1 MLEISPVVAGTFDAP
16 DYAPAHNF
24 ASSTEDASGVDARR
38 YTKFDHSAADVASVD
53 FSFHDLLDTVN
64 PLQHIPLVSS
74 IYRAVTGDEINP
86 AARVAGDIL
95 YGAALGGASAIFG
108 GVGAVADAALEAE
121 TGKDSGGLIV
131 ATLFGSGGDKSGT
144 TQIAST
150 DATTST
156 TAEKVAASDK
166 FFAAADQKAAQ
177 IVSAAP
183 VIPPVPLLASAAP
196 AIQSAAK
203 AVTPQTSVPQ
213 TGPAPAALLA
223 SAEDANALKPLPG
236 HGETK
241 WFPLKNVTRQ
251 NAGIAASPAGTQ
263 AQDLAMA
270 LSSASP
276 GMKMGHT
283 IYTNKLMNGPHP
295 MPIGAFPPIPQEA
308 PASVATAPQ
317 AAPATPVTPA
327 PQAARAEAATSAALA
342 NLGGTVNIPGRAPS
356 VQSPMLAGDVEREM
370 MARSLQ
376 QYRSIEAGLNAKA
389 AGGTVDITN

>member
-24 ASSTEDASGVDARR
+24 ASSTEDVSGVDARR
-38 YTKFDHSAADVASVD
+38 YTKFDRSATEVASVD

-74 IYRAVTGDEINP
+74 IYRAVTGDEIKP

-121 TGKDSGGLIV
+121 TGKDSGGLVV
-131 ATLFGSGGDKSGT
+131 AALFGSDGDKNGA
-144 TQIAST
+144 TQIAQADT
-150 DATTST
+150 TATT

-177 IVSAAP
+177 IASAAP

-196 AIQSAAK
+196 AIQ
-203 AVTPQTSVPQ
+203 
-213 TGPAPAALLA
+213 PAARAPTSQPAALQAAPLLA

-251 NAGIAASPAGTQ
+251 NAGIAANPSGMQ

-317 AAPATPVTPA
+317 AAPAAPVTPA
-327 PQAARAEAATSAALA
+327 PQAARAETATSAALA

-356 VQSPMLAGDVEREM
+356 VQSPVLAGDVEREM

-389 AGGTVDITN
+389 AGGTVDTTN